1 LSPHSLSSG
10 EDFDD
15 ENLSVVDV
23 LLSSFWKEEKKK
35 KKKKRKLGR

>member
-1 LSPHSLSSG
+1 LRPHSLASG

-15 ENLSVVDV
+15 DALSGVDV